1 MSRAKKVSTDAG
13 KSSRQGDH
21 NFTQVSLTCS
31 HTAALVPVPTS
42 HVRRTILH
50 SSRRVHRRAGCP
62 GLLASR
68 CSPDGHIGLIC
79 NRCALTSQH
88 APTRCHLS
96 LLGPLKTARLCPGDG
111 IAVDCRERSLVAT
124 GERHCPG
131 DHKEGGRAGR
141 ARPPCRPCAGPKPR
155 GGVPGC
161 MLDYS
166 HARLHLDPVIS
177 SGRIRYRGVCAGR
190 CWGRPLDGRIS
201 AGLSPLTMMK
211 YVLECSQRALQICH
225 W

>member
-1 MSRAKKVSTDAG
+1 MSTDAG

-31 HTAALVPVPTS
+31 HTAALVHVPTS
-42 HVRRTILH
+42 RVSRTISR
-50 SSRRVHRRAGCP
+50 SSRRVNRRAGCP
-62 GLLASR
+62 RLLASR
-68 CSPDGHIGLIC
+68 CSPDDHIVLIC

-88 APTRCHLS
+88 APTRCQLS
-96 LLGPLKTARLCPGDG
+96 LLRPVRTARAFTGDG
-111 IAVDCRERSLVAT
+111 VAVNCPERSLVAT
-124 GERHCPG
+124 GERRCPG
-131 DHKEGGRAGR
+131 DHKEDCRACR

-155 GGVPGC
+155 GDIPGC

-177 SGRIRYRGVCAGR
+177 SGRIRYRGVCGGR
-190 CWGRPLDGRIS
+190 CWGRPSDGRIS
-201 AGLSPLTMMK
+201 AVLSMWTMMK
-211 YVLECSQRALQICH
+211 YVLECSERALQICH

>member
-1 MSRAKKVSTDAG
+1 MRAKKVSTDAG

-42 HVRRTILH
+42 RVSRTISR

-62 GLLASR
+62 RLLASR
-68 CSPDGHIGLIC
+68 CSPDDHIVLIC

-88 APTRCHLS
+88 APTRCQLS
-96 LLGPLKTARLCPGDG
+96 LLRPVRTARAFPGDG
-111 IAVDCRERSLVAT
+111 VAVNCRERSLVAT
-124 GERHCPG
+124 GERRCPG
-131 DHKEGGRAGR
+131 DHKEGCRAGR

-166 HARLHLDPVIS
+166 HARLHLDPVIMAPGNFVRVPYRKNQKNANTALCYDAEPGHLAPLGLRPP
-177 SGRIRYRGVCAGR
+177 SG
-190 CWGRPLDGRIS
+190 
-201 AGLSPLTMMK
+201 
-211 YVLECSQRALQICH
+211 
-225 W
+225 

>member
-1 MSRAKKVSTDAG
+1 MSTDAG

-42 HVRRTILH
+42 RVSRTISR

-62 GLLASR
+62 RLLASR
-68 CSPDGHIGLIC
+68 CSPDDHIVLIC

-88 APTRCHLS
+88 APTRCQLS
-96 LLGPLKTARLCPGDG
+96 LLRPVRTARAFPGDG
-111 IAVDCRERSLVAT
+111 VAVNCRERSLVAT
-124 GERHCPG
+124 GERRCPG

-177 SGRIRYRGVCAGR
+177 SGRIRYRGVCGGR
-190 CWGRPLDGRIS
+190 CWGRPSDGRIS
-201 AGLSPLTMMK
+201 AVLSLLTMMK
-211 YVLECSQRALQICH
+211 YVLECSQQALQICH